1 MEVLLNKTRIEE
13 NILIIEIF
21 TQSYACLSINV
32 NLFIDGQ
39 MAQDHPIN
47 VLEGENIFELKLT
60 VTKDNQCKSGNL
72 VVIEQNSNEAYSIGY
87 FRLPLFQ
94 DINIVGSIK
103 AQKESVLSK
112 ILVIDN
118 KYIQEIM
125 REFNHKKDSLFLI

>member
-1 MEVLLNKTRIEE
+1 MEVILNKTRIEE

-21 TQSYACLSINV
+21 TQSDTCLSINV

-60 VTKDNQCKSGNL
+60 VTKDNQRKNGNL

-94 DINIVGSIK
+94 EINIVAGIT
-103 AQKESVLSK
+103 AQKESILSK

-125 REFNHKKDSLFLI
+125 SEFNHKNNSLFLI